1 MSPLSV
7 RAFPSIRGGGV
18 ATFWRRAFLAASA
31 VWLLAAAASPAAEAR
46 TLSGLARVTD
56 AGTLIVDGYE
66 VALAGIDVPTFDR
79 VCRRSLRPVRCGPTA
94 VLILDD
100 LVSGFVRCAPVGRR
114 GSGII
119 EAQCTVA
126 ARRMLDD
133 RIDLAAELL
142 RQGWAFAREDA
153 PGSYRSLERLARTR
167 GIGIWND
174 GLSEFY

>member
-1 MSPLSV
+1 V
-7 RAFPSIRGGGV
+7 RAFPSTRS
-18 ATFWRRAFLAASA
+18 RRAGSFGRRAVLAGSVA
-31 VWLLAAAASPAAEAR
+31 WLLAAAVSEAAEAR

-56 AGTLIVDGYE
+56 AGTLVVEGRE

-79 VCRRSLRPVRCGPTA
+79 VCRRSLRPVRCGPSA

-100 LVSGFVRCAPVGRR
+100 LVTGFVQCQPVGRR
-114 GSGII
+114 GTGII

-126 ARRMLDD
+126 GRRMLDD

-167 GIGIWND
+167 GIGIWDD

>member
-1 MSPLSV
+1 MSPHFV
-7 RAFPSIRGGGV
+7 PAFPSIRGGG
-18 ATFWRRAFLAASA
+18 ASTFGRRAVLSASA
-31 VWLLAAAASPAAEAR
+31 VWLLAVAAAPAAGAR

-56 AGTLIVDGYE
+56 AGTLIVDGHE

-79 VCRRSLRPVRCGPTA
+79 VCRRSLRPVRCGPPA

-100 LVSGFVRCAPVGRR
+100 LVSGFVKCAPVGRR
-114 GSGII
+114 RSGII

-126 ARRMLDD
+126 ARRLLDE
-133 RIDLAAELL
+133 RVDLAAELL

-153 PGSYRSLERLARTR
+153 PGFYRSLERLARTR